1 MKKNDLSPRI
11 KSLILILSLLLLG
24 LIIGII
30 ISTLSSPFVLEQI
43 ENRPLKDPDFEIT
56 EEIKS
61 QIVSSYTTITI
72 ILCINITLLFG
83 LLYVYIRTYRRTKS
97 HYLVGF
103 SLFIGVLL
111 AKSIAFLLA
120 ATPLLS
126 ESVRAV
132 PSYIGVMRGSSFGP
146 FAIYFTIF
154 EIIAM
159 CILLYLST
167 E

>member
-24 LIIGII
+24 LVIGII

-56 EEIKS
+56 EGIKS

-83 LLYVYIRTYRRTKS
+83 LLYVYIRTYRKTKS
-97 HYLVGF
+97 HY
-103 SLFIGVLL
+103 
-111 AKSIAFLLA
+111 
-120 ATPLLS
+120 
-126 ESVRAV
+126 
-132 PSYIGVMRGSSFGP
+132 
-146 FAIYFTIF
+146 
-154 EIIAM
+154 
-159 CILLYLST
+159 
-167 E
+167 

>member
-11 KSLILILSLLLLG
+11 KSLILILSLLVLG

-30 ISTLSSPFVLEQI
+30 ISNLSSPFVLDQI
-43 ENRPLKDPDFEIT
+43 ENRPLKDPDFIMT

-72 ILCINITLLFG
+72 ILSINITLLFG
-83 LLYVYIRTYRRTKS
+83 LLYVYIRTYRKTKS

-111 AKSIAFLLA
+111 AKSTAFLLA

-126 ESVRAV
+126 ESLRAV
-132 PSYIGVMRGSSFGP
+132 PTYIGVMRGSSFGP